1 MGLPICKDRSLWAI
15 SSALVLGSGA
25 IPQDRELKIGLHEE
39 KCVQVVGGQAQS
51 RGPEIHHF
59 GFLAYQPMPDLGLS
73 LIKCLRGL
81 KSQK

>member
-1 MGLPICKDRSLWAI
+1 MGLPICKERI
-15 SSALVLGSGA
+15 SDLVGSGPL
-25 IPQDRELKIGLHEE
+25 PQDRELKIGLHEE
-39 KCVQVVGGQAQS
+39 KCVQVVEGQAQS

-59 GFLAYQPMPDLGLS
+59 GFLAYQLIPVLGLS

>member
-1 MGLPICKDRSLWAI
+1 MGLPICKERI
-15 SSALVLGSGA
+15 SDLVGSGA

-39 KCVQVVGGQAQS
+39 KCVQVVEGQAQS

-59 GFLAYQPMPDLGLS
+59 GFLAYQPIPVLGLS
-73 LIKCLRGL
+73 LNKCLRGL